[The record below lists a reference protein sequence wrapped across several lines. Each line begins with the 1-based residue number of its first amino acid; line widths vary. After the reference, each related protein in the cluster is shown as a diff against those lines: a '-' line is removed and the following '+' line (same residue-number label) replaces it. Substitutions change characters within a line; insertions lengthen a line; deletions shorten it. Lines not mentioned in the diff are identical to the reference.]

1 MLGDTQYT
9 KCFLVQFS
17 SSVSSRHP
25 LHRSRRGPR
34 AARPRAAA
42 ALGCRRA
49 TADRG
54 QMKQTRHPGVPTRQ
68 PNSAR
73 HGGRCARAAML
84 VCAVV
89 LRPAV
94 PVPPLD
100 LELGMG
106 ARAPHAHAGGTRDGS
121 LAKLFGVHHSLP
133 HIRLYFPSVPRPGAA
148 ARCNSGYLCHM
159 QPAPRTE
166 VYMG

>member
-1 MLGDTQYT
+1 
-9 KCFLVQFS
+9 
-17 SSVSSRHP
+17 
-25 LHRSRRGPR
+25 
-34 AARPRAAA
+34 
-42 ALGCRRA
+42 
-49 TADRG
+49 
-54 QMKQTRHPGVPTRQ
+54 
-68 PNSAR
+68 
-73 HGGRCARAAML
+73 ML

-100 LELGMG
+100 LELVRMG

-133 HIRLYFPSVPRPGAA
+133 HIGLYFPSVPRPGAA